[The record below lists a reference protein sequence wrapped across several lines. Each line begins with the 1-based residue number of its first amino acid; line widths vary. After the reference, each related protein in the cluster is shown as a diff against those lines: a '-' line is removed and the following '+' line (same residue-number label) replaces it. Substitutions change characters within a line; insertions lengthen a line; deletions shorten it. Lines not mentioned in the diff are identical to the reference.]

1 MSGKVAAK
9 THGDAG
15 QPHKALV
22 TMNDVIRTQKKVL
35 AAETLSTQQAQDA
48 ESRSE
53 RDSRLMTICIILTVI
68 GIVGFFVGHI
78 WVARFRYP
86 VQFKSWQTMENTGTK
101 GKFVPN
107 YSFYEVATA
116 RDYPPVSYVMT
127 IGIWTNLSRKGALFL
142 LQCLSYFASH
152 KTPLT
157 SLHWCG
163 TSAQTNASSLLGNV
177 GWACA
182 KGTNITDKKQSLVA
196 HWISSK
202 GRNIWYDYF
211 PDPQTDY
218 SGFLSVPCIQDL
230 YMSEDACVNPQDFK
244 AMAHLW
250 ALFDGGLCRVAH
262 ESTKLDQSSSQL
274 FDYYFQKSSKPRPT
288 CGGAASSG
296 AVSGAM
302 GVLSSSMM
310 LMMVPGIGP
319 GALVVLGTATAAAAG
334 AGAGVGYLSAKDTC
348 ESSVAATGEQ

>member
-1 MSGKVAAK
+1 MLKRPAPASATV
-9 THGDAG
+9 DA
-15 QPHKALV
+15 QARDALV
-22 TMNDVIRTQKKVL
+22 TMDDVIRAQKKVL
-35 AAETLSTQQAQDA
+35 AAETLSTQQARDA
-48 ESRSE
+48 EARTE
-53 RDSRLMTICIILTVI
+53 RDSRVMTICIVLTVV
-68 GIVGFFVGHI
+68 GVVGFFVGHI

-86 VQFKSWQTMENTGTK
+86 AQYAAWQSMEDRGTK

-116 RDYPPVSYVMT
+116 RDYPPVSYAMT

-142 LQCLSYFASH
+142 LQCLTYFKSH

-163 TSAQTNASSLLGNV
+163 TAEQTNAQSLLGAI

-182 KGTNITDKKQSLVA
+182 SGTNVTEKKQNLVA
-196 HWISSK
+196 HWISSR

-218 SGFLSVPCIQDL
+218 TGFLSVPCMQDL
-230 YMSEDACVNPQDFK
+230 YLSEDACVNPQDFK
-244 AMAHLW
+244 AMGHLW

-262 ESTKLDQSSSQL
+262 ESTRLDQSSSQL
-274 FDYYFQKSSKPRPT
+274 FDYYFQASSTPQPT

-296 AVSGAM
+296 AISGSM
-302 GVLSSSMM
+302 GVLSSSLM
-310 LMMVPGIGP
+310 LMMVPGLGLAEVAILG
-319 GALVVLGTATAAAAG
+319 GASLVAAG

-348 ESSVAATGEQ
+348 ENNDAAKG